1 MIIRRIGTQFKGN
14 GGSSKVMESEL
25 AVDMLVSGNKEK
37 ARISTI
43 FMDEE
48 LITMTKIRKSVPYEV
63 TKESGINHDRKL

>member
-1 MIIRRIGTQFKGN
+1 
-14 GGSSKVMESEL
+14 MESEL